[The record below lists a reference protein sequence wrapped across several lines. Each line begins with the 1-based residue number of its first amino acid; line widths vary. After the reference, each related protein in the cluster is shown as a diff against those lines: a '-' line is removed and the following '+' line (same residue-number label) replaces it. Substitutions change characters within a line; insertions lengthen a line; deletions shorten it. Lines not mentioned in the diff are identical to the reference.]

1 MTVQW
6 RWVAAAIL
14 MAAGA
19 GLVLAGAYRP
29 VELSA
34 SVAFAVAAGV
44 AVLTTLMLGV
54 GVLDPWRGLLLLLC
68 ATPIVDVARAQVW
81 IGPWQVLPISL
92 LILSLAVGAAVNA
105 RSRPTTSERRPGMWT
120 WLLLACAAAL
130 AVAATLAAPWSEG
143 ALNITVHG
151 VLEPMAVFA
160 IVLALRPTTERALQA
175 VLAVA
180 VGVAIATLI
189 NLAWL
194 VLLVGPRGLYEQR
207 MLLARL
213 TYFNV
218 GIYADMLVVAI
229 PAATAAIFLR
239 ARLIRPRLV
248 VSAAILAIGL
258 MVVALFFTYTK
269 SAWLSA
275 ALVAALLIVLLVDGW
290 RRRIPMLAA
299 VAVMLALVVPYP
311 LPLLRGVAP
320 DVANAYQGFLVAL
333 QGEARVES
341 WDPDTYEGSG
351 SVSIRLEAIGA
362 AAELTADAPLLGVG
376 PGGFQQA
383 FARIRPH
390 ASVPEL
396 QSAHN
401 LLPNLAAEFGLP
413 FALLVSVAL
422 LWTIGR
428 ILLLGRT
435 DEPLAHVVG
444 TVLGVSLIGFLA
456 MATLFGVDLYRTYR
470 TMNLDVVTVAALAGL
485 AGSITWPLA
494 RRHSPSRASSSN
506 EGDDPVDQAPD
517 LVAADHD
524 ELERSGA

>member
-1 MTVQW
+1 MTPSW
-6 RWVAAAIL
+6 RGVAASVLMVIGAIV
-14 MAAGA
+14 
-19 GLVLAGAYRP
+19 VLAGAYRP

-34 SVAFAVAAGV
+34 SVGIAVAAGIAALTALLIGV
-44 AVLTTLMLGV
+44 AVLH
-54 GVLDPWRGLLLLLC
+54 PWRGLLLLLG
-68 ATPIVDVARAQVW
+68 AMPIVDVARAQIW
-81 IGPWQVLPISL
+81 IGPWQVLPITL
-92 LILSLAVGAAVNA
+92 LILSLAVGIAFD
-105 RSRPTTSERRPGMWT
+105 RWPRPRGSQRDPAMWT
-120 WLLLACAAAL
+120 WLLLAVGAVL
-130 AVAATLAAPWSEG
+130 AIAATIAAPGSDE
-143 ALNITVHG
+143 ALNITLHG
-151 VLEPMAVFA
+151 VLEPMAAFA
-160 IVLALRPTTERALQA
+160 LVLALRPTAERALQA

-180 VGVAIATLI
+180 AGVALATLV

-218 GIYADMLVVAI
+218 GIYAAMLVVALS
-229 PAATAAIFLR
+229 AAAAAIFLR
-239 ARLIRPRLV
+239 ARFSRPGLV
-248 VSAAILAIGL
+248 RATAVLAIGL

-275 ALVAALLIVLLVDGW
+275 ALVAGLLIVLLVDGW

-299 VAVMLALVVPYP
+299 VAVLLALVVPYP

-320 DVANAYQGFLVAL
+320 GVAYAYEGFLVAL

-341 WDPDTYEGSG
+341 WDPDTYQGSG
-351 SVSIRLEAIGA
+351 SVSIRLEAVGA
-362 AAELTADAPLLGVG
+362 AAEITAEAPLLGVG

-383 FARIRPH
+383 FARIRPD

-413 FALLVSVAL
+413 FAVLVSVGL

-428 ILLLGRT
+428 MLLLGRT
-435 DEPLAHVVG
+435 HEPLVRVLG
-444 TVLGVSLIGFLA
+444 TVLGVSLVGFLA

-485 AGSITWPLA
+485 ATSLPGRRSTSRSTA
-494 RRHSPSRASSSN
+494 RG
-506 EGDDPVDQAPD
+506 EGDDPVEQPSD
-517 LVAADHD
+517 LVAPDQA
-524 ELERSGA
+524 EVGRSGA